1 MAYFTTR
8 VELHG
13 ASAAD
18 YTVLHEKMGAM
29 GFTDIIVGDN
39 GIRYKMSPGEYN
51 FEGTATIE
59 QVILAAKAA
68 ATHTK
73 RNWAVFVS
81 EAVKRSWEGL
91 AII

>member
-1 MAYFTTR
+1 MAYFTIR

-18 YTVLHEKMGAM
+18 YTLLHEQMGAM

-51 FEGTATIE
+51 FEGTATIQ
-59 QVILAAKAA
+59 QVIAA
-68 ATHTK
+68 AETAASRTNRK
-73 RNWAVFVS
+73 WAVFVS
-81 EAVKRSWEGL
+81 EAVKRMWEGL
-91 AII
+91 HII